1 MPSPHPAHHPHW
13 WTDSHRSAQVNL
25 RLGASLSFVAGA
37 INAGGFLAVGQ
48 YTSHMTGMLSSIT
61 DHLALGEFRLA
72 LAGLV
77 ALLAFVGGAVTTA
90 WMVNWSLR
98 RQLRSAFARPL
109 VVEAGLLLV
118 FGLFGAAIN
127 LSSGLFIP
135 LTVLLLCFIMGLQ
148 NALITKISNAEI
160 RTTHVTGLVT
170 DIGIELGKLLY
181 FNGAD
186 APTKIV
192 ANRRKLR
199 IHLTLA
205 PHPRRGRRPHR
216 GCGGAAAGH
225 GVCDCLGPQ
234 ARSRHLHRHHCRLSD
249 LGAGRQPGADRRPG
263 RRLHRHRLRHRRA
276 LYGVANLIIAT
287 AMSGVLLFLM
297 GLFKLGTLI
306 RFIPIAVVI
315 GFTNGIAVL
324 IALSQVKDFLGLKVA
339 SMPADFFGILS
350 PWARTCTPSTRSPLP
365 WRWLS
370 LAVIVAWQFCGAP
383 AAEQGAVDRQA
394 QRVAR
399 LHRGPGAGHAG
410 HGIAEPAGGNH
421 RQQVR
426 RHSGGAALVRPGRL
440 SAGSRPGFC

>member
-1 MPSPHPAHHPHW
+1 MCIRDSPHPAHHPHW

-199 IHLTLA
+199 IHLTLV
-205 PHPRRGRRPHR
+205 
-216 GCGGAAAGH
+216 GCFFIGG
-225 GVCDCLGPQ
+225 VV
-234 ARSRHLHRHHCRLSD
+234 
-249 LGAGRQPGADRRPG
+249 GAVGFKTWGYVTSVP
-263 RRLHRHRLRHRRA
+263 LA
-276 LYGVANLIIAT
+276 L
-287 AMSGVLLFLM
+287 LL
-297 GLFKLGTLI
+297 
-306 RFIPIAVVI
+306 
-315 GFTNGIAVL
+315 AVL
-324 IALSQVKDFLGLKVA
+324 FWGPVLHDIRSGRIA
-339 SMPADFFGILS
+339 P
-350 PWARTCTPSTRSPLP
+350 RLP
-365 WRWLS
+365 QTYR
-370 LAVIVAWQFCGAP
+370 
-383 AAEQGAVDRQA
+383 
-394 QRVAR
+394 
-399 LHRGPGAGHAG
+399 
-410 HGIAEPAGGNH
+410 
-421 RQQVR
+421 
-426 RHSGGAALVRPGRL
+426 
-440 SAGSRPGFC
+440 